1 VRLSV
6 GFLGVALVSI
16 ALFAVGLSII
26 TSRDIARLEAQRR
39 VEIEHAMHE
48 AVAEAWTGYVHGFA
62 VRALDPAFKLA
73 DGVGAGILLRELSG
87 SVVKK
92 SAGFARMP
100 AESQRYLEIRQ
111 QGHVVGAASIR
122 FSPGSP
128 YASRQEL
135 LADLLRAIALTALVA
150 GVIALALAVGVAKL
164 FTRPIN
170 KLASAVDARKAGD
183 RKIRV
188 GNLRGP
194 TEVRQV
200 GAAFDAMADAVD
212 EQELAHRNLMAELS
226 HDIRTPVAVII
237 AGNEA
242 ILDGVAAPDREH
254 ITSMLDQAWRLD
266 AMAGSLSR
274 LATTD
279 AAVQALRL
287 RPLDVADLCRDAS
300 RGFGAR
306 LRSSGLRFSC
316 RLQPAQVLGDQQL
329 LERAVANLLSNAAK
343 FTPPGGEV
351 VLEAGPDDGAAVIKV
366 SDSGVGI
373 AADELPKI
381 FERFY
386 RGPSAAPTAEGT
398 GIGLATVKE
407 TIDAHHGEIAVSS
420 EPGHGTTIAM
430 RLPLSTRR
438 NGQSPAD

>member
-1 VRLSV
+1 
-6 GFLGVALVSI
+6 VALVSI

-26 TSRDIARLEAQRR
+26 TSRDIARLEDQRHI
-39 VEIEHAMHE
+39 EIEQAVHE
-48 AVAEAWTGYVHGFA
+48 AVAETWAHDVHGFD
-62 VRALDPAFKLA
+62 VKALGPAFKLA
-73 DGVGAGILLRELSG
+73 DGVGAGIQLRDLSG
-87 SVVKK
+87 SVVKQ
-92 SAGFARMP
+92 SAGFAGMP
-100 AESQRYLEIRQ
+100 AESQRYLEIQ
-111 QGHVVGAASIR
+111 QHGQAVGAAAIR

-128 YASRQEL
+128 YASRQQL
-135 LADLLRAIALTALVA
+135 LSDLLRAIALTALVA
-150 GVIALALAVGVAKL
+150 GVIALALAVGIAKL
-164 FTRPIN
+164 FTRPIS

-188 GNLRGP
+188 GTLRGP
-194 TEVRQV
+194 TEIRQV
-200 GAAFDAMADAVD
+200 GAAFDAMADAID
-212 EQELAHRNLMAELS
+212 EQELAHRNLIAELS

-266 AMAGSLSR
+266 AMAGGLSQ
-274 LATTD
+274 LAVTD

-287 RPLDVADLCRDAS
+287 RPLDVADLCRDAA
-300 RGFGAR
+300 RGFEAR

-316 RLQPAQVLGDQQL
+316 RLQPARVLADQQL

-351 VLEAGPDDGAAVIKV
+351 VLEAGPEDGAAVIKV
-366 SDSGVGI
+366 TDSGVGI
-373 AADELPKI
+373 ASDELPQI

-386 RGPSAAPTAEGT
+386 RGPSAAPTAEGS

-407 TIDAHHGEIAVSS
+407 TSDAHHGDIAVSS
-420 EPGHGTTIAM
+420 EPGHGTTIAV
-430 RLPLSTRR
+430 RLPLSTRQ